1 MRTTTRALTIAAL
14 ASVAN
19 AAWDTN
25 ENYCA
30 AMATMLKCSMAYTT
44 ESTCNAGGCTWSSVS
59 EECDTPD
66 ATMTVLQGM
75 FTEMNANGYP
85 STCGTQSDA
94 IGCATLA
101 PACTWGSTMTGCGPS
116 ETAAIPAMSEAGVP
130 AAALASAKQETQR
143 YDCAS
148 SQQVEAWCNALPE
161 CQWVALTGSYASF
174 SYCGTSDEYNVAAV
188 YEACGTSDDLTTAS
202 AAKGFTP
209 QQAAAKV
216 GPAGTTGSF
225 ALALSALAGAAALVA

>member
-30 AMATMLKCSMAYTT
+30 AMATLMKCNMAYTT
-44 ESTCNAGGCTWSSVS
+44 EGTCNAGGCTWSSDS
-59 EECDTPD
+59 ETCDTPD
-66 ATMTVLQGM
+66 ATMDVLEDLNTQ
-75 FTEMNANGYP
+75 MNANGYP
-85 STCGTQSDA
+85 STCGTKSDA

-101 PACTWGSTMTGCGPS
+101 PACTYGSQMTGCGPS
-116 ETAAIPAMSEAGVP
+116 ETAAIPAMSVAGVP
-130 AAALASAKQETQR
+130 AAALSSAKQETKR

-148 SQQVEAWCNALPE
+148 SQNIEAWCNALPE
-161 CQWVALTGSYASF
+161 CQWVALTGSQASF
-174 SYCGTSDEYNVAAV
+174 SYCGASDEYQVAAV
-188 YEACGTSDDLTTAS
+188 YEACGTSDDLTTAA